1 MEQRPTTAEIAR
13 AERYRQHCCG
23 FAYIPLQDLPKYR
36 EAFDKVISYRK
47 KLIK

>member
-13 AERYRQHCCG
+13 AEHFRLYCCG
-23 FAYIPLQDLPKYR
+23 FAYIPFQDLPKYR
-36 EAFDKVISYRK
+36 KAFDKVISYRK